1 MALTLQAVVY
11 GGTMPHIMIENIGDM
26 AVIECEGRIA
36 DSTTLEL
43 RNAIVAQNKAR
54 VLILD
59 LSEVNTVDGD
69 GLGMLVSLHYWA
81 QQRGIQLKVFNP
93 SSSVRHQLERASSMR
108 AFEIASLPEVM
119 GLLIQA
125 ENQSSRASAN
135 TDTKPVADYTM
146 PGRCRDVVSPSAA

>member
-1 MALTLQAVVY
+1 MR
-11 GGTMPHIMIENIGDM
+11 HIITENIGDM

-36 DSTTLEL
+36 HSTALEL
-43 RNAIVAQNKAR
+43 REAIVAQNQNKVR

-69 GLGMLVSLHYWA
+69 GLGMLVSLQYWA
-81 QQRGIQLKVFNP
+81 QQRGIEMKMFNP
-93 SSSVRHQLERASSMR
+93 SNSVRYQLERASSMR

-125 ENQSSRASAN
+125 ENQSSRAKAN
-135 TDTKPVADYTM
+135 TDTKPAAEYTM
-146 PGRCRDVVSPSAA
+146 AGRCRDVAASSAA

>member
-1 MALTLQAVVY
+1 MR
-11 GGTMPHIMIENIGDM
+11 HIMIENIGDM

-36 DSTTLEL
+36 HSTALEL
-43 RNAIVAQNKAR
+43 REAIVAQDKAR

-69 GLGMLVSLHYWA
+69 GLGALVSLQYWA

-93 SSSVRHQLERASSMR
+93 SNSVRHQLEHASSMR

-125 ENQSSRASAN
+125 ENQSSRAKAN
-135 TDTKPVADYTM
+135 TDTKPTADYTM
-146 PGRCRDVVSPSAA
+146 PGPCRDLASSSVA

>member
-1 MALTLQAVVY
+1 ME
-11 GGTMPHIMIENIGDM
+11 GTMRHIITENIGDM

-36 DSTTLEL
+36 HSTALEL
-43 RNAIVAQNKAR
+43 REAIVAQNKAR

-69 GLGMLVSLHYWA
+69 GLGTLVSLQYWA
-81 QQRGIQLKVFNP
+81 QQRGIKLKVFNP
-93 SSSVRHQLERASSMR
+93 SSSVRYQLERASSMR

-125 ENQSSRASAN
+125 ENQCSRVKAN
-135 TDTKPVADYTM
+135 TDTKPAADYTM
-146 PGRCRDVVSPSAA
+146 PGRGRNVASAAY

>member
-1 MALTLQAVVY
+1 MR
-11 GGTMPHIMIENIGDM
+11 HIITEKIGDM

-36 DSTTLEL
+36 HNTALEL
-43 RNAIVAQNKAR
+43 REAVVAQNKAR

-59 LSEVNTVDGD
+59 LSEVNTVEGD
-69 GLGMLVSLHYWA
+69 AMGMLVSLQYWA

-93 SSSVRHQLERASSMR
+93 SSSVRHQLERASSMH

-125 ENQSSRASAN
+125 ENQRTQMLSRAA
-135 TDTKPVADYTM
+135 
-146 PGRCRDVVSPSAA
+146 